1 MMRIALGF
9 GVLAASC
16 SAALSQPEFE
26 PTPDERKAMF
36 QRMLDLFE
44 DEMPMTM
51 LYNPVAAYGMSKD
64 VRWNP
69 YVQFYMDFRPSNFSI
84 GSRS

>member
-1 MMRIALGF
+1 MY
-9 GVLAASC
+9 
-16 SAALSQPEFE
+16 
-26 PTPDERKAMF
+26 

-51 LYNPVAAYGMSKD
+51 LYNPVAAYGMKKD

-69 YVQFYMDFRPSNFSI
+69 YVQFYMDFRASNLSI